1 MTKPTQHVVH
11 HPEGW
16 AVRKSGS
23 DRVTAVFDT
32 QKEAIDRA
40 REISKNQETEMFI
53 HGRDGRIR
61 ERDSFGNDSFPPKG

>member
-1 MTKPTQHVVH
+1 M
-11 HPEGW
+11 
-16 AVRKSGS
+16 RKSGS

-40 REISKNQETEMFI
+40 REISENQETEMFI